1 MNDRDA
7 TFDTTEHPGTRV
19 LAVTGEI
26 DLAMAARFAEELTAL
41 IAGTDGMSVIDLS
54 GVTFIDS
61 SGVRELLKAKR
72 QAEMTKKQ
80 LLLLNPSPSC
90 RRVLEVSGVWNEFA
104 VEETPAERDVRSH
117 QSSARGLAARVSLW
131 IRHEKHVYI
140 WTPRSSASG

>member
-7 TFDTTEHPGTRV
+7 TFDTTEHAGNRV

-26 DLAMAARFAEELTAL
+26 DLAMAGLFAEAL
-41 IAGTDGMSVIDLS
+41 DAIIADTDGMSVVDLS
-54 GVTFIDS
+54 GITFIDS

-72 QAEMTKKQ
+72 NADTAKKQ

-104 VEETPAERDVRSH
+104 IEET
-117 QSSARGLAARVSLW
+117 SA
-131 IRHEKHVYI
+131 
-140 WTPRSSASG
+140 